1 MNESQPLGHRST
13 NQPTP
18 SAVVRPAS
26 AGRTAQRPSGRRR
39 RPHVARRARRTV
51 GAVATGGML
60 GLTGYLWASAAGQQA
75 SVTVETQSA
84 EAATATATEVTVGD
98 DLSGALGTVIGDDGV
113 ESTVESSV
121 DTTVDTT
128 SPTEVTAP
136 VSAASDQQ
144 SDGRSQSSTGGS

>member
-1 MNESQPLGHRST
+1 M
-13 NQPTP
+13 
-18 SAVVRPAS
+18 
-26 AGRTAQRPSGRRR
+26 
-39 RPHVARRARRTV
+39 ARRARRTV

-98 DLSGALGTVIGDDGV
+98 DLSGALGTVIGDDSV
-113 ESTVESSV
+113 ESTV

-136 VSAASDQQ
+136 VSVASDQQ
-144 SDGRSQSSTGGS
+144 SGGRSQSSTGGS